1 MELTMEEPSEGSV
14 HESNVVRQLD
24 EVNDALEQLATD
36 LAEQET
42 LITIL
47 ERLCRQA
54 VAAIPD
60 AECATVVLSDN
71 SDGGGQPRTVVAT
84 DGRARHLDTVQL
96 RAGQGPCVDAIARN
110 ELVRARLSDL
120 AEKWPD
126 VVRAAVS
133 VNLASVLSTPL
144 ALGERGSGSLNLYTA
159 KTHGYRDLDAAV
171 LEVYA
176 TAAETALQT
185 EIRGIKA
192 RAMVEQLR
200 TALVTR
206 GVIDQ
211 AKGIIMAARGIDA
224 DAAFALL
231 ARQSQQQNRKLRDLA
246 EEFVRTAT
254 QPR

>member
-1 MELTMEEPSEGSV
+1 MEEAGDGAV
-14 HESNVVRQLD
+14 HESKVVQQLD

-42 LITIL
+42 LTAIL

-60 AECATVVLSDN
+60 AEVATVVLGDN
-71 SDGGGQPRTVVAT
+71 GEAPQTIVAT
-84 DGRARHLDTVQL
+84 DKRARQLDAVQI
-96 RAGQGPCVDAIARN
+96 RAGQGPCIDAITGN

-126 VVRAAVS
+126 VVKVAVS

-159 KTHGYRDLDAAV
+159 KTHGYRDLDSAV

-185 EIRGIKA
+185 EVRGIKA

-200 TALVTR
+200 IALVSR

-224 DAAFALL
+224 EAAFAILV
-231 ARQSQQQNRKLRDLA
+231 RESQQQNRKLRDLA

-254 QPR
+254 QAQ

>member
-1 MELTMEEPSEGSV
+1 MEQPLTMEEPADGSV
-14 HESNVVRQLD
+14 HESTVVRQLD

-36 LAEQET
+36 LAEQEALT
-42 LITIL
+42 AIL

-60 AECATVVLSDN
+60 AECATVVLTDN
-71 SDGGGQPRTVVAT
+71 GEHPRTAVAT
-84 DGRARHLDTVQL
+84 DERARQLDAVQL
-96 RAGQGPCVDAIARN
+96 LAGQGPCVDAIAGN

-126 VVRAAVS
+126 LVRAAVS
-133 VNLASVLSTPL
+133 VNLASVLSTPV

-171 LEVYA
+171 LAVYA

-185 EIRGIKA
+185 EIRGTKA

-224 DAAFALL
+224 DAAFGILV
-231 ARQSQQQNRKLRDLA
+231 RQSQQQNRKLRDLA

-254 QPR
+254 QPG

>member
-1 MELTMEEPSEGSV
+1 MEEPGDSAV
-14 HESNVVRQLD
+14 HESTVVQQLD

-36 LAEQET
+36 LQEQET
-42 LITIL
+42 LTAIL

-60 AECATVVLSDN
+60 AEVATVVLGENGDA
-71 SDGGGQPRTVVAT
+71 PRTIVAT
-84 DGRARHLDTVQL
+84 DQRARQLDAVQI
-96 RAGQGPCVDAIARN
+96 RAGQGPCIDAITSN

-120 AEKWPD
+120 AQKWPD
-126 VVRAAVS
+126 VVTAAVS

-144 ALGERGSGSLNLYTA
+144 TLGERGSGSLNLYTA
-159 KTHGYRDLDAAV
+159 KTHGYRDLDSAV

-200 TALVTR
+200 IALVSR

-224 DAAFALL
+224 EAAFAILV
-231 ARQSQQQNRKLRDLA
+231 RESQQQNRKVRDLA

-254 QPR
+254 QPQ

>member
-1 MELTMEEPSEGSV
+1 MRILPAMDEPGDGSV
-14 HESNVVRQLD
+14 HESAVVQQLD

-36 LAEQET
+36 LREQEALT
-42 LITIL
+42 AIL

-60 AECATVVLSDN
+60 AELATVVLSD
-71 SDGGGQPRTVVAT
+71 DGDEPRTVVAT
-84 DGRARHLDTVQL
+84 DERARQLDKIQL
-96 RAGQGPCVDAIARN
+96 LAGQGPCVDAIKTN

-120 AEKWPD
+120 AQKWPEL
-126 VVRAAVS
+126 VRTAVS

-159 KTHGYRDLDAAV
+159 KTHGYRDLDSAV

-192 RAMVEQLR
+192 RSMVEQLR
-200 TALVTR
+200 IALVSR

-211 AKGIIMAARGIDA
+211 AKGIIMAARGIGA
-224 DAAFALL
+224 EAAFGILV
-231 ARQSQQQNRKLRDLA
+231 RQSQQQNRKVRDLA
-246 EEFVRTAT
+246 EEFVRTAI
-254 QPR
+254 QPT